1 MFDCHQDER
10 VFWKT
15 MNPARLHA
23 LYNAYFSPVRR
34 IAIPAGAPEPQG
46 GKSLA
51 AYLMGGG

>member
-1 MFDCHQDER
+1 
-10 VFWKT
+10 

-23 LYNAYFSPVRR
+23 LYNSYFTPRHR
-34 IAIPAGAPEPQG
+34 IAMQTGEAKPQD